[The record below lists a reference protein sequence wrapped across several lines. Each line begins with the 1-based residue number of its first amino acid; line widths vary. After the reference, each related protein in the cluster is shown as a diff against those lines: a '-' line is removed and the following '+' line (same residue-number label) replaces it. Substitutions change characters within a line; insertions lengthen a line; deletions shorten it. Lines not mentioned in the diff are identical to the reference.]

1 MLLSWFIFS
10 PYESVKIQSLATSVN
25 IYQIHSLEDN
35 PIDNHKSFYN
45 NKIEGKYRFWV
56 IWRKFNHKW
65 RYIPQNITHKSYVK
79 SFQKNYFLQV
89 YSFTSLLLPSKPLII
104 PLLSPIPTTIIL
116 HYPLPRLKLKSQLVS
131 QVSTLS
137 NPNPI
142 WCWRHNNCLK

>member
-45 NKIEGKYRFWV
+45 NKIEGKYRIWV

-79 SFQKNYFLQV
+79 SFQKKLLFASIFFQIFASSFKTPHYPSTLT
-89 YSFTSLLLPSKPLII
+89 YSYHHHPSLPLAQIKIKVPTSLPGIYSLQSKPYLM
-104 PLLSPIPTTIIL
+104 
-116 HYPLPRLKLKSQLVS
+116 LK
-131 QVSTLS
+131 T
-137 NPNPI
+137 
-142 WCWRHNNCLK
+142 W